1 MMFRKPLFAA
11 ALLTGVAILGL
22 SPALAQNPLAQANPG
37 TTATIT
43 RPLPGTTVKHVP
55 PRPMPVEPGTIVKH
69 VPPSDPVTGQPKIT
83 SAWIDG
89 TEWPRPR
96 DVRCFSPQNC
106 QGFARRMQ

>member
-37 TTATIT
+37 TPATIT
-43 RPLPGTTVKHVP
+43 RPLPGTIVERMPPSPLPVP
-55 PRPMPVEPGTIVKH
+55 PDTIVNP
-69 VPPSDPVTGQPKIT
+69 VPPSDSVTGQRKIT